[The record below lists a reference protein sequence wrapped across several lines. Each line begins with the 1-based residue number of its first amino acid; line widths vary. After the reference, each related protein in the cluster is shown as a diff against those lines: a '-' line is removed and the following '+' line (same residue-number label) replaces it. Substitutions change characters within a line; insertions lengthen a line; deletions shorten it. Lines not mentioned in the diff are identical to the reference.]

1 MTIMSEDV
9 DESLEMYRELAL
21 LASHGVEEYLAVVA
35 ELLEAS
41 ILLNGLSCEITQKAE
56 DWAAEM
62 AQEISGKM
70 EQRNVIPHY
79 YIAALIEHL
88 HKIGMDSFTAGFVDL
103 ANSKFQ
109 EAYS

>member
-9 DESLEMYRELAL
+9 DDSLEMYRELAL

-41 ILLNGLSCEITQKAE
+41 IMLNGLSCEITQKAE
-56 DWAAEM
+56 EWATEV
-62 AQEISGKM
+62 AQEVSGKM
-70 EQRNVIPHY
+70 EQQNVIPHY
-79 YIAALIEHL
+79 YIAALIEQL
-88 HKIGMDSFTAGFVDL
+88 HKVGMNSFTAGFAKL
-103 ANSKFQ
+103 ANDKFQ

>member
-21 LASHGVEEYLAVVA
+21 LASHGIEEYLAVVA

-56 DWAAEM
+56 DWAAEL
-62 AQEISGKM
+62 AQDISGKM
-70 EQRNVIPHY
+70 EQQNVIPHY
-79 YIAALIEHL
+79 YIAALIEQL
-88 HKIGMDSFTAGFVDL
+88 HKVGMNSFTAGFVEL
-103 ANSKFQ
+103 ANDKFQ